1 MRALSVE
8 DKAEKRKAKKERQ
21 RTARAQAAAREA
33 PDPAVGS
40 SAGLATQQM
49 PSSAQRNSPAPPEL
63 QAAEQKPSTA
73 ARAGA
78 PALEAVLQAAGH
90 ISAEAAG
97 ALPQPASGKDRRRV
111 KGKGNRNRSGVLP
124 PDIVHSGP
132 AKQFTSLGAPGDLGA
147 AASPSPLTSSAQAAD
162 EHTSAINSPAEHS
175 EGSHP
180 AFPGTSSAQRLQRPI
195 YEATFAARQHQDEGS
210 SMLSSGQHTTQD
222 SQALT
227 PAPARPEEESWQ
239 EVRPGRRKP
248 AAKPTAAKA
257 GKRRSSG
264 QTPPETLPKP
274 TAAVP
279 TTPQQ
284 AHRLQAPPGS
294 AAGPELPKP
303 GPTQADAGEGPQWPA
318 LHASPQRRP
327 AQSPVHAAPAA
338 MHRWPPL
345 QASVNPEPERISKVL
360 ELAAVGAPQH
370 NPDSEALLKDLLLQP
385 NASSTTTE
393 QHTVHALPKALP
405 IGCQCIHQ
413 ASTSLQSAVETEHT
427 CRCSCQQIATVAPS
441 LGISS
446 GQFQSHASVRQ
457 HAVAGCSQHR
467 CQ

>member
-8 DKAEKRKAKKERQ
+8 DKAEKKKAKKERQ
-21 RTARAQAAAREA
+21 RNARAQAAAREA
-33 PDPAVGS
+33 PNPAVGS
-40 SAGLATQQM
+40 SAGLATQQL
-49 PSSAQRNSPAPPEL
+49 PGSAQRNSPAAPKL

-73 ARAGA
+73 TQAGA
-78 PALEAVLQAAGH
+78 PAVEAGPQAARH
-90 ISAEAAG
+90 PPDELAE
-97 ALPQPASGKDRRRV
+97 ALPQSASGEDRRRV
-111 KGKGNRNRSGVLP
+111 KGKGNRNRSGALP
-124 PDIVHSGP
+124 PDSVHSAP
-132 AKQFTSLGAPGDLGA
+132 AMQSTSLGAPGGICA
-147 AASPSPLTSSAQAAD
+147 AASPSPLTSSAQAAH
-162 EHTSAINSPAEHS
+162 EHASAIDSPAEHS
-175 EGSHP
+175 EGSHS
-180 AFPGTSSAQRLQRPI
+180 ALPGSSSAQRLQRPI
-195 YEATFAARQHQDEGS
+195 YEATFAAHQHQDEGS
-210 SMLSSGQHTTQD
+210 SMASFGQHPARGP
-222 SQALT
+222 QALT
-227 PAPARPEEESWQ
+227 SAPARPEEESWQ

-257 GKRRSSG
+257 GKGRSSS
-264 QTPPETLPKP
+264 QTLPEALPRP
-274 TAAVP
+274 TAAAP
-279 TTPQQ
+279 TAPQWAQ
-284 AHRLQAPPGS
+284 RLQAPPGF

-345 QASVNPEPERISKVL
+345 QASVNPEPERIPKVL

-393 QHTVHALPKALP
+393 QHTVHALQEALP

-413 ASTSLQSAVETEHT
+413 ASTSLQSAVETQHT
-427 CRCSCQQIATVAPS
+427 CWCSCQQIATVAPS
-441 LGISS
+441 LGTSS
-446 GQFQSHASVRQ
+446 GLFQSHASVRQ
-457 HAVAGCSQHR
+457 HAVAGCSQYR